1 MLLSIDNSVL
11 ASAGS
16 MNGFQMLTN
25 KTESALDLLSS
36 LVEVIDTYPRST
48 VWNLWGLWKTKA
60 QKAVVS
66 NANDIKD
73 KIKQSNEYLNDEEF
87 KGLVDE
93 VFSEKSYKNIN
104 KKDDIQRLIDYL
116 AGKKPDP
123 TATPTPTNVPTP
135 TPTPSP
141 TSTPVPP
148 SPTPV
153 PKDYKTISSISELT
167 AVEGYQKIY
176 IEDIK
181 SFVYIYI
188 TNSEE
193 KVTFSIGVSDEHEKV
208 SKIAKESSLNPIVVT
223 NAGFFNRYIQS
234 VEHFGAFVINGI
246 ELETES
252 VNDKNENVY
261 EQRVFEA
268 NTFIQWS
275 NGTTEIKQITVND
288 IEHIA
293 RNSEWAIGCGYTL
306 VQDGDIK
313 TENNKTQGHNYWY
326 DATRL
331 TSRTMFGVNQ
341 NGNYISVVIE
351 RSGSSG
357 GVKAYEQAK
366 IMHQLGAVSAV
377 NFDGGGS
384 STFWYN
390 GSTRNTPEN
399 GTERPIGSVM
409 MVIKK

>member
-1 MLLSIDNSVL
+1 
-11 ASAGS
+11 
-16 MNGFQMLTN
+16 
-25 KTESALDLLSS
+25 
-36 LVEVIDTYPRST
+36 
-48 VWNLWGLWKTKA
+48 
-60 QKAVVS
+60 
-66 NANDIKD
+66 
-73 KIKQSNEYLNDEEF
+73 LNDEEF

-93 VFSEKSYKNIN
+93 AFSEKSYKNIN